1 MIMRIK
7 ATEASIAS
15 EEIERMAERYQ
26 GKNVVEVHICP
37 AQKMWRLGTLIPTL
51 ESKKF
56 PKTGPTYAFSA

>member
-26 GKNVVEVHICP
+26 GKNVVEVHIWHIGSHFGI
-37 AQKMWRLGTLIPTL
+37 QKIP
-51 ESKKF
+51 KNRPNICF
-56 PKTGPTYAFSA
+56 

>member
-37 AQKMWRLGTLIPTL
+37 TQKMWRLGTLIPPL
-51 ESKKF
+51 ESKKPAKNRRNICF
-56 PKTGPTYAFSA
+56 

>member
-26 GKNVVEVHICP
+26 GKNVVEFHTYPI
-37 AQKMWRLGTLIPTL
+37 QTMWRLAL
-51 ESKKF
+51 ES
-56 PKTGPTYAFSA
+56 